1 MRMRRIVVV
10 SSALLVCLAASNV
23 SAGRI
28 FGDIKLDGKPVP
40 AGLAVKIAV
49 APPASAAGDSAKA
62 APAAI
67 DTTVTDKFGSYKLIV
82 KQEGK
87 CVLTLVYEKQELTL
101 EVFSYKNA
109 TRYDLI
115 LEKKDG
121 KPSLRRK

>member
-1 MRMRRIVVV
+1 MRWIIPVMV
-10 SSALLVCLAASNV
+10 ALSFCVAASNA

-40 AGLAVKIAV
+40 AGLTVKIAPVAAAV
-49 APPASAAGDSAKA
+49 APGAEIKPLPLPA
-62 APAAI
+62 
-67 DTTVTDKFGSYKLIV
+67 DTTLTDKFGSYKLTV

-87 CVLTLVYEKQELTL
+87 CVLTLMYEKQVLAL

-121 KPSLRRK
+121 KLSLKRK

>member
-1 MRMRRIVVV
+1 MRWILSVAL
-10 SSALLVCLAASNV
+10 ALLVCLAASNA

-40 AGLAVKIAV
+40 AGLTVKIAV
-49 APPASAAGDSAKA
+49 VPSAGAPGTKPKPAPTVVDS
-62 APAAI
+62 
-67 DTTVTDKFGSYKLIV
+67 TVTDKFGSYKLTV

-87 CVLTLVYEKQELTL
+87 CVLTLLYEKQALAL
-101 EVFSYKNA
+101 DVFSYKDA

-121 KPSLRRK
+121 KLSLRRK

>member
-1 MRMRRIVVV
+1 MRWIIFV
-10 SSALLVCLAASNV
+10 SWVLLISIAVSNA

-40 AGLAVKIAV
+40 AGLTVRIAV
-49 APPASAAGDSAKA
+49 APPASAPGAESKPATLA
-62 APAAI
+62 A
-67 DTTVTDKFGSYKLIV
+67 DTTLTDKFGSYKLAV

-87 CVLTLVYEKQELTL
+87 CILTLVYEKQALTL
-101 EVFSYKNA
+101 EVFSYRDA

-121 KPSLRRK
+121 TLSMRRK

>member
-1 MRMRRIVVV
+1 MRWVVIISVAIIV
-10 SSALLVCLAASNV
+10 CIAASNA

-40 AGLAVKIAV
+40 AGLAVKIAL
-49 APPASAAGDSAKA
+49 APPAGAPDAKTKPAPIVADSA
-62 APAAI
+62 
-67 DTTVTDKFGSYKLIV
+67 VTDKFGSYKLAV

-87 CVLTLVYEKQELTL
+87 CILTLLYEKQALAL
-101 EVFSYKNA
+101 EVFSYKEA

-121 KPSLRRK
+121 KLSLRRK

>member
-1 MRMRRIVVV
+1 MKRVAIAAV
-10 SSALLVCLAASNV
+10 ALLACITASNAH
-23 SAGRI
+23 AGRI

-40 AGLAVKIAV
+40 AGLTVKIAL
-49 APPASAAGDSAKA
+49 APPATAPGAAGK
-62 APAAI
+62 PASTAI
-67 DTTVTDKFGSYKLIV
+67 DTTLTDKFGSYKLSV

-87 CVLTLVYEKQELTL
+87 CILTLMYEKQALTL

-121 KPSLRRK
+121 TLSLKRK